1 MSVRWTNRFWLVSL
15 ELTLFLDFLKL
26 LLKMHLA
33 ASFAG
38 KKSYFLDLW
47 IKRYGCLKFLGEVWA
62 RQACAGANEE
72 ELTKH
77 QKFWGQGGGGKEV
90 GGWKNGVPCPMQQD
104 PARPGPATARPTKL
118 GLLFI
123 NKKLL
128 SFLIFFVRP
137 LLVARA
143 WASLGGCIYS
153 TPIF

>member
-47 IKRYGCLKFLGEVWA
+47 IKRYGCLKFLVEVWA

-77 QKFWGQGGGGKEV
+77 QKFWGQEGGGKEAR
-90 GGWKNGVPCPMQQD
+90 GWKNGGPVG
-104 PARPGPATARPTKL
+104 ARLAAGRPQWGDRRL
-118 GLLFI
+118 GIIFW
-123 NKKLL
+123 
-128 SFLIFFVRP
+128 FFVTTIFAISP
-137 LLVARA
+137 TLTKFCNSYLVLGNLLK
-143 WASLGGCIYS
+143 
-153 TPIF
+153 P

>member
-1 MSVRWTNRFWLVSL
+1 VSCR
-15 ELTLFLDFLKL
+15 KL
-26 LLKMHLA
+26 CGK
-33 ASFAG
+33 

-47 IKRYGCLKFLGEVWA
+47 IKSYGCLKFIGEVWA
-62 RQACAGANEE
+62 GRACAGANEK